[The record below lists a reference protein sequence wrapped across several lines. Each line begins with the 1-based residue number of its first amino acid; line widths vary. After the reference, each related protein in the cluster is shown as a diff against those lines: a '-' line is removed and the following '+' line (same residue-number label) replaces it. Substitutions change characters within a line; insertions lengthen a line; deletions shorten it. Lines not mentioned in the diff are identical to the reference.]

1 MKSLL
6 TVLLALILLIL
17 PYQAQASQ
25 EVQGKVM
32 KVKDGDTIVV
42 APVDG
47 EHFITCR
54 LYGIDSPETAKR
66 GEPGQPYGDEATK
79 ELKHMILAKNVRV
92 ITTEKDRYN
101 RDICLITLDALDV
114 NLEMVK
120 RGYAWVFVRY
130 LRKPYTMIYVAAET
144 EAKDKRLGLWKENN
158 PVPPW
163 GYKNSRRNKGNKGI
177 SWRP

>member
-6 TVLLALILLIL
+6 TIPLTLFLFIL
-17 PYQAQASQ
+17 PYPVQASQ
-25 EVQGKVM
+25 DVQGKVM

-66 GEPGQPYGDEATK
+66 GEPGQPYGEEASK

-101 RDICLITLDALDV
+101 RDICLITLDELDV

-120 RGYAWVFVRY
+120 RGYAWAFVRY
-130 LRKPYTMIYVAAET
+130 LRNPYTKSYVAAES
-144 EAKDKRLGLWKENN
+144 EAKGAGLGIWHDRDPE
-158 PVPPW
+158 PPW
-163 GYKNSRRNKGNKGI
+163 NYRKRIKARN
-177 SWRP
+177 